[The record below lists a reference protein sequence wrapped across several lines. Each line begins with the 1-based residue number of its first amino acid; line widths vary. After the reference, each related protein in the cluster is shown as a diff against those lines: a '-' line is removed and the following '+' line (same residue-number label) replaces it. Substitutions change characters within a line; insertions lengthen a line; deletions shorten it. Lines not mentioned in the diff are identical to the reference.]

1 MPLTSFQL
9 GKLKIAAHV
18 REELDRAGLAAASIQ
33 CLSDGVHL
41 PLGHT
46 RLTIA
51 MDGRSA
57 HLDLMAHEV
66 EDCAVIVAGDTWR
79 NSRIHRPAC
88 AAEVRFRGSMESHR
102 KLDQPS

>member
-1 MPLTSFQL
+1 MSLTDFQL

-18 REELDRAGLAAASIQ
+18 REELDRAGIATESIQ
-33 CLSDGVHL
+33 CRSDGVHL

-51 MDGRSA
+51 VNGTLA
-57 HLDLMAHEV
+57 HLDLKAHEV

-79 NSRIHRPAC
+79 KI
-88 AAEVRFRGSMESHR
+88 AAFIGQLV
-102 KLDQPS
+102 QPK

>member
-51 MDGRSA
+51 VNGTLA
-57 HLDLMAHEV
+57 HLDLKTHEV
-66 EDCAVIVAGDTWR
+66 EDCAVLVAGEPWR
-79 NSRIHRPAC
+79 KIAAFIDQLARP
-88 AAEVRFRGSMESHR
+88 
-102 KLDQPS
+102 K

>member
-46 RLTIA
+46 KLTIA
-51 MDGRSA
+51 ANKTLA
-57 HLDLMAHEV
+57 HLDLMTHEV
-66 EDCAVIVAGDTWR
+66 KDCAVLVAGDPWR
-79 NSRIHRPAC
+79 KIAALIGQLARP
-88 AAEVRFRGSMESHR
+88 
-102 KLDQPS
+102 K

>member
-33 CLSDGVHL
+33 CQSDGVHL

-51 MDGRSA
+51 VGETFA
-57 HLDLMAHEV
+57 PLDLMTHEV
-66 EDCAVIVAGDTWR
+66 EDCAVLVAGDPWR
-79 NSRIHRPAC
+79 KIAAFIGQLARP
-88 AAEVRFRGSMESHR
+88 
-102 KLDQPS
+102 K